1 METAKR
7 IAVGLA
13 TAGVAV
19 MLLRKVF
26 VEGEYLIAAM
36 WSLLLLWLAHP
47 SGQRAY
53 LERRARDPSGPDR
66 FQRVLEGGVRHHAR
80 ANSVEA
86 VSMDGLTLRGHSRA
100 SRTQ

>member
-1 METAKR
+1 MEVVKR
-7 IAVGLA
+7 IVVSVA

-26 VEGEYLIAAM
+26 VDSEYLIAAM

-53 LERRARDPSGPDR
+53 LERRARGIPPGRTGFNVFSKTVFGTM
-66 FQRVLEGGVRHHAR
+66 LA
-80 ANSVEA
+80 
-86 VSMDGLTLRGHSRA
+86 LTLIKLYQWTG
-100 SRTQ
+100 